1 MGCCFSKEAGPGRAT
16 ERSSLLH
23 TPCQDHIH
31 DGVEQVR
38 HQAVAVAQHVC
49 LEEEEEEAE
58 LDHREARPGLD
69 SKVRMVVNEKTL
81 QVRSAHEGEP
91 DILIPAGTSVA
102 ADSTRSPSHS
112 CEPAPY
118 MEVLSQSPARQNIV
132 ENATRRAL
140 WFTQNFAGQKLLQP
154 EGCWSASAVVSHV
167 NCGEVSHDSKLSSS
181 LGQDQVSLISEDC
194 IVTTTLGQNFQT
206 RTQKF
211 YSICSIDTDDL
222 DHDDH
227 GQAQTSATCAGP
239 SPSQTASPLPPLF
252 PQPLDP
258 HRHPSPLASAS
269 GRISGHRVDP
279 HVAKGTPEGNMSSS
293 TSAGDDSCVQT
304 CDRMTLTEQT
314 VSSDVQMPAQT
325 SAIILENQLGHV
337 QHSQPASESPKEVHS
352 FLEADVT
359 EQHFEEEDRCPLQR
373 RDEGPVSKIVKDE
386 IIHSITLTQLSAP
399 AILLT
404 MPHQCGGGEP
414 PQLDDEVDSYDQ
426 MTLTEQSAPATFQ
439 ENQLN
444 HVQHSQAASVS
455 PKEVPHS
462 HQSCSPEADV
472 MEQHNEEEDKCS
484 LQRVDDVPASESEED
499 EVIHSIV
506 TPTQV
511 SSPHILSTTA
521 HQCGRVEASR
531 LNDEVDSCGRMTL
544 MDQSASPEV
553 QTLKFKPATFKENQ
567 LNHVQ
572 HSQTP
577 SEIPKQV
584 HSFPAPDIMEQHN
597 EEEDTCSTQREDG
610 VFMSK
615 SEKDEL
621 ICKHTTLMQV
631 SSPPVLA
638 SIPHQSGNVEVPQRY
653 DEDDLC
659 DLITLVEQSA
669 SSEVQT
675 SKETCATF
683 QENQL
688 DCVQHSQPESESPKV
703 PHSILSCSPEP
714 DTTEEH
720 NEEED
725 KCPKSEE
732 DEIIY
737 SNTALPQVCSTP
749 ILSTTPHQCE
759 SVESPKLDDEDTRM
773 KGNSPAVQVISEHN
787 TSSGSCHKSDL
798 EAVHTNLDCLYSK
811 SSLEKTSGDS
821 LESPQEVCEEEGKTT
836 EGPSDPPEAVHS
848 SPEEC
853 PKPST
858 CYSSHAEMVNTC
870 LPDEVSSQQQNNSV
884 PVEPDQLDVHALTPS
899 YEIHFLGQEAPG
911 EECEGGMREMVSE
924 LLGEDAD
931 ASMCH
936 LDHQTWIGP
945 AADDGCRAWVQP
957 APQTQETTQESQ
969 PSAVL
974 LGAFPYSTVMP
985 LVPCEWAWHAGCPRV
1000 TLNPDAEVWT
1010 GCSYNFSQAQQPWLH
1025 LPTEQNQELHVELDH
1040 MNLAETEPK
1049 TAENHVPPERHTGE
1063 LMEQLRSVLEI
1074 CLSRE
1079 HLASDLYLQ
1088 SQMDDEQYVSIAT
1101 LVGIHTIK
1109 RLGADLQLV
1118 TDVVKTLPQ
1127 VQMSP
1132 CGHKVRANHFQY
1144 LLILRE
1150 IPSSTPRE
1158 EVEALFSDQTLPK
1171 FLSCEFVSSDNWFI
1185 TFRSEADAYQAYK
1198 YLREEVQVF
1207 QGKPIMVSYLP
1218 PDAYQQLYDFTY
1230 PTWSESGYSDCVET
1244 LELNSALNGFPAS
1257 PYFQRHGPHR
1267 SRRGSRTSGAEQTRS
1282 QKDSSYPG
1290 DKTSE
1295 EISASS
1301 RPARVWSHSRGNGPH
1316 HGRRPN
1322 RLTAA
1327 PHSVGGRPVN
1337 RDQRRRE
1344 NQWSA
1349 TKTAVVHH
1357 KEPSPRRQPSPIE
1370 LGVSNFPPLCV
1381 KKTPERAEPSS
1392 TSTDDIT
1399 SEQASQKLSYAAI
1412 CQKSSSGRSAPS
1424 VEEN

>member
-31 DGVEQVR
+31 DGAEQVR

-58 LDHREARPGLD
+58 LDHREARPGFD
-69 SKVRMVVNEKTL
+69 SKVRMVVNEKNL

-91 DILIPAGTSVA
+91 DILIPAATSVA
-102 ADSTRSPSHS
+102 ADSAAGLTRSPSHS

-167 NCGEVSHDSKLSSS
+167 NCGEVSHNSKLSSS

-258 HRHPSPLASAS
+258 HLHPSPLASAS
-269 GRISGHRVDP
+269 GRISGRRVDP

-293 TSAGDDSCVQT
+293 TSAEDDSCVQT

-314 VSSDVQMPAQT
+314 VSSDVQMLAQT

-359 EQHFEEEDRCPLQR
+359 EQHFEEEDGCPLQR
-373 RDEGPVSKIVKDE
+373 KDEGPVSKIVKDE

-426 MTLTEQSAPATFQ
+426 MTLTEQSASSEVQIPKETPATFQ
-439 ENQLN
+439 ENQLD
-444 HVQHSQAASVS
+444 HVKHSQAASVS
-455 PKEVPHS
+455 PKEVNHS
-462 HQSCSPEADV
+462 HQSCSPEPDV
-472 MEQHNEEEDKCS
+472 TEQHNEEEDKCS
-484 LQRVDDVPASESEED
+484 LQRVDDVLASESEED
-499 EVIHSIV
+499 EVIHSIM

-521 HQCGRVEASR
+521 HQCGRVEAYR

-553 QTLKFKPATFKENQ
+553 QTLKLKPATFKENQ

-572 HSQTP
+572 
-577 SEIPKQV
+577 
-584 HSFPAPDIMEQHN
+584 
-597 EEEDTCSTQREDG
+597 
-610 VFMSK
+610 
-615 SEKDEL
+615 
-621 ICKHTTLMQV
+621 
-631 SSPPVLA
+631 
-638 SIPHQSGNVEVPQRY
+638 Y
-653 DEDDLC
+653 
-659 DLITLVEQSA
+659 
-669 SSEVQT
+669 
-675 SKETCATF
+675 
-683 QENQL
+683 
-688 DCVQHSQPESESPKV
+688 SQPASESPKV
-703 PHSILSCSPEP
+703 PHSVLSCSPEP
-714 DTTEEH
+714 DATEEH

-759 SVESPKLDDEDTRM
+759 SVESPRLDDEDTRM
-773 KGNSPAVQVISEHN
+773 KGSSPAVQVISEHN

-848 SPEEC
+848 PPEEC
-853 PKPST
+853 PKTST
-858 CYSSHAEMVNTC
+858 CYSSHAEMFNTC

-911 EECEGGMREMVSE
+911 EECEGGMRELVSE
-924 LLGEDAD
+924 LLGEDTD
-931 ASMCH
+931 ASVCH

-945 AADDGCRAWVQP
+945 AAEDGRRAWVQP
-957 APQTQETTQESQ
+957 APQTQETTAEPQ

-985 LVPCEWAWHAGCPRV
+985 LVPCEWAWHAGCPQV

-1025 LPTEQNQELHVELDH
+1025 VPTEQNQELHVELDH

-1049 TAENHVPPERHTGE
+1049 TAENHVPPERHAGE
-1063 LMEQLRSVLEI
+1063 LMDQLRSVLEI

-1088 SQMDDEQYVSIAT
+1088 SQMDDEQYVSIET
-1101 LVGIHTIK
+1101 LAGIHTIK
-1109 RLGADLQLV
+1109 RICADLQLV

-1127 VQMSP
+1127 VQMSL

-1158 EVEALFSDQTLPK
+1158 ERLVEALFSDQKLPK

-1207 QGKPIMVSYLP
+1207 QGKPIMVRMKAKSTTFASRAPLSGCGPTRPNILVDHQVSYLP

-1230 PTWSESGYSDCVET
+1230 PTWSESAYSDCVET

-1267 SRRGSRTSGAEQTRS
+1267 SRRGSRTSGADQTRS

-1295 EISASS
+1295 EISSLS
-1301 RPARVWSHSRGNGPH
+1301 RPAGVWSHSRGNGPH
-1316 HGRRPN
+1316 HSRRPN

-1357 KEPSPRRQPSPIE
+1357 KEPSTRRQPSPIE

-1424 VEEN
+1424 VEEK